1 MRLTDRTRSIL
12 VALALAIAAALII
25 TLAVKKTGGSSSSKP
40 AKGNVTVFVATKDIP
55 ASTPGSELG
64 GALRTAQVSK
74 DAVVAGAISS
84 RDQIQNLVSTA
95 TIFSGEQITIRRF
108 QLQKAEGTRGEITGN
123 LRAIQVPGDPN
134 QLLVGTLKTGDHV
147 DVLASIK
154 YRLVNFRQQGNVSS
168 AQQAAEQTDL
178 TASRVV
184 LRNLLVLSDPAT
196 PAGGG
201 KFSSSGASYEVLLA
215 VTDSQAQKLF
225 FVLKNGDWSL
235 ELRPSHGSTDSPES
249 VETTGSILSD
259 GLRPPQ
265 FLQLVLGAGGPK

>member
-1 MRLTDRTRSIL
+1 MRLSDRSRSIA
-12 VALALAIAAALII
+12 VALALGVAAALII
-25 TLAVKKTGGSSSSKP
+25 TLAVKKSGGGGSKV
-40 AKGNVTVFVATKDIP
+40 AKGNVSVFVATRDIP

-64 GALRTAQVSK
+64 DAVRTEQVAK

-108 QLQKAEGTRGEITGN
+108 QLQEAEGIPGQITGN
-123 LRAIQVPGDPN
+123 LRALQVPGDTN
-134 QLLVGTLKTGDHV
+134 QLLVGTVKKGDRV
-147 DVLASIK
+147 DVLASLK
-154 YRLVNFRQQGNVSS
+154 YRLVNFRQQSS
-168 AQQAAEQTDL
+168 ASAAAAAAAQQSDL
-178 TASRVV
+178 LASRIV
-184 LRNLLVLSDPAT
+184 LRNLLVLRDPET
-196 PAGGG
+196 PAGGS
-201 KFSSSGASYEVLLA
+201 KFGSGSTYDVLLA

-235 ELRPSHGSTDSPES
+235 QLRPAHNAADSPES

-265 FLQLVLGAGGPK
+265 FLQLLLGAGAP